1 MDEIRVIDF
10 TAADAAEQLVHSF
23 KEIGFA
29 VLSHHPIDN
38 ALIDQVY
45 ADWGA
50 FFNSAEK
57 YNFLFDEKTHDGYIP
72 LETSESAKGSEQKD
86 LKEFY
91 HYYKQG
97 RCPDNLRSQTQVLY
111 NQLDQMGLTL
121 LTWLQQCTPK
131 RVIEKLSMP
140 LPDMV
145 RDCDKTLFRLIHYP
159 PLVGDEPPA
168 AVRAAAHED
177 INFITLLPAAT
188 AKGLQAK
195 NRAGQWLDVPCNP
208 GWIVVNAA
216 DMLQECT
223 QHYYPS
229 TTHRVIN
236 PEDETARQ
244 SRLSMPLFIHA
255 PDDVKLSER
264 HTAASYR
271 QERYVE
277 LGLSKKNNEE
287 EV

>member
-1 MDEIRVIDF
+1 MSQIQVVNF
-10 TAADAAEQLVHSF
+10 QAKDAAQQFVASL
-23 KEIGFA
+23 KDIGFA

-38 ALIDQVY
+38 QLIDQVY
-45 ADWGA
+45 SDWGA

-57 YNFLFDEKTHDGYIP
+57 YQFLFNESTHDGFIP
-72 LETSESAKGSEQKD
+72 FEKSESAKGAKQQD

-91 HYYKQG
+91 HYYKNG
-97 RCPDNLRSQTQVLY
+97 RCPESLRSSTQALY
-111 NQLDQMGLTL
+111 DQLDQMGLTL
-121 LTWLQQCTPK
+121 LTWLQQQTPE
-131 RVIEKLSMP
+131 RIISQLSMP

-145 RDCDKTLFRLIHYP
+145 RNCDKTLFRLIHYP
-159 PLVGDEPPA
+159 PLTGDEPVG

-188 AKGLQAK
+188 AKGLQAMS
-195 NRAGQWLDVPCNP
+195 RDGQWVDVPCNP

-236 PEDETARQ
+236 PPNETAAQ

-255 PDDVKLSER
+255 PDDVRLSAR

-271 QERYVE
+271 QERYRE
-277 LGLSKKNNEE
+277 LGLLREQSDD
-287 EV
+287 